1 MDRGIKIFRQLEQV
15 FEIYRVMF
23 KELRGGGESSCDHNV
38 SAKKIKTLVNAKTL
52 LFFGEGGQL
61 FADFRFSRWILE
73 PNPHEKR
80 GMSAFSK

>member
-15 FEIYRVMF
+15 FETYRVMF

-52 LFFGEGGQL
+52 LFLMRAVNYSRIFAFRGGSWNL
-61 FADFRFSRWILE
+61 TPTKSE
-73 PNPHEKR
+73 V
-80 GMSAFSK
+80 